1 MTMRASRV
9 LQIEP
14 GNVVFFRAFVT
25 GCERLAAWADL
36 IDRINVFPV
45 ADGDT
50 GRNLLLSLAPLRYLG
65 QKDRSAVIRDLL
77 ISSRGMSGNIAT
89 RFFSEFLR
97 IGDACNLL
105 EAALSAREHAWRAV
119 EDPRPGT
126 ILSLFDAL
134 CDALA
139 EYQGPQDNSWVEKI
153 VDSLEKAVISTTEQL
168 PVLRVAGVVDAGAL
182 GGFLFFEG
190 FFHTLVG
197 NAAGY
202 RMVKEVFG
210 SRIML
215 SDTYSPDRSHG
226 YCVDVV
232 LEGVGATGETA
243 RSLRALGDSV
253 VTHSYG
259 DLLKAHLHTD
269 DRGSL
274 REKVRGLGTVV
285 KMTVDDLSE
294 QTGAFQRGGVR
305 QAIHVVT
312 DAAASVTR
320 EDAVRE
326 GISLLDSY
334 VNLGEKSIPESCL
347 DPDELYRAMRAGV
360 KVSTSQASVFER
372 HQQYDKLTSLYPRS
386 LYLCVGAVYTG
397 NYHVVQA
404 WKRANGIGSRLNVID
419 TGLASGKLGL
429 VALETARCAT
439 GTGDPN
445 HVLRFAGKALSLCE
459 EYVFLDRLEYL
470 AAGGRMSRTGSF
482 VGDLLHMRPVITPT
496 RKGAQKV
503 STHRNRGEQLAF
515 LLERVEEALRRRL
528 YLTRFL
534 LEYTDTRSFLED
546 AVWPRLREL
555 CPEAEFRV
563 RPISNTSG
571 AHFGPGTW
579 GVAFLPAVQEDGAGR

>member
-1 MTMRASRV
+1 MRASPCPGV
-9 LQIEP
+9 GP
-14 GNVVFFRAFVT
+14 GNDGLFRAFAI
-25 GCERLAAWADL
+25 GRERLAAWADL

-50 GRNLLLSLAPLRYLG
+50 GRNLLLSLAPLCYMG

-89 RFFSEFLR
+89 RFFSEFVR
-97 IGDACNLL
+97 IEDARNLL
-105 EAALSAREHAWRAV
+105 EAAMSGREHAWRAV
-119 EDPRPGT
+119 EDPQPGT

-134 CDALA
+134 CDALD
-139 EYQGPQDNSWVEKI
+139 EHRGPQDNSWAEKI
-153 VDSLEKAVISTTEQL
+153 VDCLEKAVISTSEQL

-190 FFHTLVG
+190 FFNALVG
-197 NAAGY
+197 NATGY

-215 SDTYSPDRSHG
+215 SDTYSPDKSHG

-259 DLLKAHLHTD
+259 DILKAHLHTE

-274 REKVRGLGTVV
+274 AEKLRGLGTVV
-285 KMTVDDLSE
+285 QMTVDDLSE
-294 QTGAFQRGGVR
+294 QTGVFQRGVVQ

-334 VNLGEKSIPESCL
+334 VNLGEESIPESCL
-347 DPDELYRAMRAGV
+347 DPGVLYRAMRAGV
-360 KVSTSQASVFER
+360 KVSTSQASIFER
-372 HQQYDKLTSLYPRS
+372 HQQYEKLASLYPRS
-386 LYLCVGAVYTG
+386 LYLCVGSVYTG
-397 NYHVVQA
+397 NYQVVQA
-404 WKRANGIGSRLNVID
+404 WRRANGLGSRLNVID

-439 GTGDPN
+439 GTGDPDY
-445 HVLRFAGKALSLCE
+445 VLRFAEKALSLCE
-459 EYVFLDRLEYL
+459 EYVFLDRLQYL
-470 AAGGRMSRTGSF
+470 AAGGRMSKAGSF
-482 VGDLLHMRPVITPT
+482 FGDLLHMKPGITPT
-496 RKGAQKV
+496 RKGAKKV
-503 STHRNRGEQLAF
+503 AMHRNRSEQLAF
-515 LLERVEEALRRRL
+515 LLERVEEALRRGL
-528 YLTRFL
+528 SLTRFL
-534 LEYTDTRSFLED
+534 LEYTDTRAFLED
-546 AVWPRLREL
+546 IVWPRLRAL

-571 AHFGPGTW
+571 AHMGPGTW
-579 GVAFLPAVQEDGAGR
+579 GAAFLPAVQEVRAGC